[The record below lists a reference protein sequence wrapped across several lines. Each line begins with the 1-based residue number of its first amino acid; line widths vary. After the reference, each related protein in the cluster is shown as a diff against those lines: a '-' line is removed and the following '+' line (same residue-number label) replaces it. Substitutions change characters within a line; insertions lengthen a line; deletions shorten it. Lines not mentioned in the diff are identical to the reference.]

1 MTWLKEAQAEVAA
14 DHVAGPGDATEAAEG
29 REIAGHQP
37 SPRPRK
43 VSKRK
48 EVVANGKHKRQCTS
62 NGNS

>member
-29 REIAGHQP
+29 REIAGHHD
-37 SPRPRK
+37 SPRRRK

-48 EVVANGKHKRQCTS
+48 EVVANGQQHKSQ
-62 NGNS
+62 